1 MKSYLYGE
9 RERER
14 ERRRKKETYAGYKF
28 TVLNSCEN
36 YSPLHSNCIATA
48 RSHNM
53 HTTNIRWPLHF
64 FIGCSYWHQLSVS
77 TTATNQILTPISP
90 CKASLKNRQ
99 RSEKLS
105 PQRPVPLTGILTT
118 VSSPDLTLSWGE
130 IYAKPAQK
138 RYGYSSKGYMQN
150 FTVVQVLHNNYWSCN
165 LMTMPS
171 HLACNGCSANV
182 KTVMQLYSSSSR
194 VHSY

>member
-1 MKSYLYGE
+1 MRESRATFETGSSFVCLFPPSSPFSSAGWIVNEELPVWRE

-28 TVLNSCEN
+28 TVLNSCED

-48 RSHNM
+48 CSHNT

-77 TTATNQILTPISP
+77 TTATNRILTPISP
-90 CKASLKNRQ
+90 CKASSKNRQ
-99 RSEKLS
+99 HSDKLS

-118 VSSPDLTLSWGE
+118 VLSLDLTLSWGE
-130 IYAKPAQK
+130 
-138 RYGYSSKGYMQN
+138 RVN
-150 FTVVQVLHNNYWSCN
+150 QVKFL
-165 LMTMPS
+165 
-171 HLACNGCSANV
+171 G
-182 KTVMQLYSSSSR
+182 R
-194 VHSY
+194 VHDFAAVSPT